1 MPQRR
6 RVGPAQLMFHLCLMS
21 VAFGTHGHLVQKD
34 EALYLSNWATINS
47 GAYEEPRPAQLDTSC
62 KAKAIAP
69 EAAKIVRA
77 TEAVCHC
84 EWSKF
89 EPFCRQVEVFGA
101 RTAGDLARVCGEQSI
116 CIVLPLCTLCGPD
129 EHPLSLPLVTR
140 FPQTRLSRWT
150 HP

>member
-1 MPQRR
+1 MLKQSISTKQRDALEKVGPCSNGRISDPEMPQRR

-34 EALYLSNWATINS
+34 EALNLSNWATMNS

-89 EPFCRQVEVFGA
+89 EPLCRQVEVFNG
-101 RTAGDLARVCGEQSI
+101 
-116 CIVLPLCTLCGPD
+116 
-129 EHPLSLPLVTR
+129 TR
-140 FPQTRLSRWT
+140 S
-150 HP
+150 

>member
-1 MPQRR
+1 MRGREAGPVFNGRISDLEMPQHT

-77 TEAVCHC
+77 TRDCV
-84 EWSKF
+84 
-89 EPFCRQVEVFGA
+89 
-101 RTAGDLARVCGEQSI
+101 
-116 CIVLPLCTLCGPD
+116 PL
-129 EHPLSLPLVTR
+129 
-140 FPQTRLSRWT
+140 
-150 HP
+150 